1 MKINENKVNE
11 YMVIIL
17 SIICIW
23 LCILMV
29 LITNKYETIID
40 EDNKIIKELSDM
52 SYRMSYDNMT
62 LLEDIAVLY
71 KENESLRHEV
81 SICKCVEEQLH
92 NNDIVYKSFIMISND
107 YIFKKKFSIYKN
119 LIYTRNS
126 GKYTYNVLDHEDESL
141 IIPF

>member
-40 EDNKIIKELSDM
+40 EDNKIIKELSEIG
-52 SYRMSYDNMT
+52 R
-62 LLEDIAVLY
+62 AHV
-71 KENESLRHEV
+71 
-81 SICKCVEEQLH
+81 
-92 NNDIVYKSFIMISND
+92 
-107 YIFKKKFSIYKN
+107 
-119 LIYTRNS
+119 
-126 GKYTYNVLDHEDESL
+126 
-141 IIPF
+141 